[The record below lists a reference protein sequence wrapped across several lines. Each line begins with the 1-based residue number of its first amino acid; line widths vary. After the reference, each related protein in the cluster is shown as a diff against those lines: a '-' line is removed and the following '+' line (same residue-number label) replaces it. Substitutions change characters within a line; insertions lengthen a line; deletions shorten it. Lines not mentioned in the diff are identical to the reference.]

1 MKHLDQH
8 KILSENQHAFWR
20 GRSCESQLILTF
32 NDLASNHND
41 NITTDV
47 AVLDFSKAFDVV
59 PHQKLLH
66 KIDFYGIRGKTK
78 NWIAAFL
85 TKRLQRVA
93 VNGKFSSWHN
103 VLSGVPQG
111 TVLGPHLFLLFI
123 NDIQAAVSGVTRL
136 FADDCLIYRQIITEG
151 DEKLLQT
158 DLDNLIRWAS
168 TWDMRFNASKC
179 KTMRISRERDPG
191 EPAYE
196 MNGERLEAT
205 KESTYL

>member
-1 MKHLDQH
+1 M
-8 KILSENQHAFWR
+8 
-20 GRSCESQLILTF
+20 
-32 NDLASNHND
+32 
-41 NITTDV
+41 
-47 AVLDFSKAFDVV
+47 

-66 KIDFYGIRGKTK
+66 KIDFDGIRGKTK

-93 VNGKFSSWHN
+93 VNGKFSTWHN
-103 VLSGVPQG
+103 VLSGVSQG

-168 TWDMRFNASKC
+168 TWGMRFDASKC
-179 KTMRISRERDPG
+179 KTMRISRKRDPG

-205 KESTYL
+205 KESTYLGIILQNDLGWGKQTQYAVTKATRVLNFIKINFYMCSKNVKKRLSHSGMATS